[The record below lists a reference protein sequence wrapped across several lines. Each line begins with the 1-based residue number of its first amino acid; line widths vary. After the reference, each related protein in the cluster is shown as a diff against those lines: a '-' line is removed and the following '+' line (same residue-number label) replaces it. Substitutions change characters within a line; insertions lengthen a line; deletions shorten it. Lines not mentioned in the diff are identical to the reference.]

1 MNKKLTYLI
10 CTMFL
15 MSVLANMGH
24 PVTPELVVSLEMS
37 SFMYGVMFAAMSI
50 AGFVMSPI
58 WGSLADKYRDRRLF
72 MYIPTIGYGVAQ
84 LGFGF
89 STSVG
94 MIIFFRILG
103 GAFSS
108 SVFTNAVAYIIDET
122 NVEERNKAIASYTAI
137 TGFGV
142 SLGFL
147 AGGYI
152 GAKDYHY
159 AFACQAIGL
168 FIHAI
173 LMRAFLPKSNVQAKV
188 KVDISENVSGSFKS
202 PFESTFKTY
211 LSTSLGVLLLV
222 VLLTSFSNTAYS
234 NGVNYYLKK
243 YLNLN
248 PLQIGYYMAFTGI
261 IGMIANIYLTPRL
274 SRRIG
279 DKKSLK
285 YVLLSIGVTLMII
298 GMQDNLLAKSTL
310 GIFVLFIFVLS
321 MFNPLLQAMV
331 SKHSKNEHGRIMGL
345 QSSINSVGMV
355 GGSLFSGALMDS
367 YPKISFM
374 VAAGLFLISF
384 IIVGF
389 NKKFSNK

>member
-1 MNKKLTYLI
+1 
-10 CTMFL
+10 MFL
-15 MSVLANMGH
+15 MSLLANMGH
-24 PVTPELVVSLEMS
+24 PVTPELVVSLKMS

-58 WGSLADKYRDRRLF
+58 WGSLSDRYKDRRLF
-72 MYIPTIGYGVAQ
+72 MYIPTIGYGLAQ

-89 STSVG
+89 STSVP

-108 SVFTNAVAYIIDET
+108 SVFTNAIAYIIDET
-122 NVEERNKAIASYTAI
+122 NIEERNKAIANYTAI

-142 SLGFL
+142 SIGYL

-159 AFACQAIGL
+159 AFAFQAAGL
-168 FIHAI
+168 LIHAV
-173 LMRAFLPKSNVQAKV
+173 LMRLFLPKSQVHSKVQEA
-188 KVDISENVSGSFKS
+188 SQENLKGSLKAS
-202 PFESTFKTY
+202 FKTY
-211 LSTSLGVLLLV
+211 LSTSLGVLLLI
-222 VLLTSFSNTAYS
+222 VLLTSFSNTTYS
-234 NGVNYYLKK
+234 NGINYYLKK

-274 SRRIG
+274 SRKIG

-285 YVLLSIGVTLMII
+285 YVFLAIGISLMII
-298 GMQDNLLAKSTL
+298 GMQENILAKSTI
-310 GIFVLFIFVLS
+310 GVFVLFIFVLS

-331 SKHSKNEHGRIMGL
+331 SKHSKNQHGRIMGL

-355 GGSLFSGALMDS
+355 GGSLFSGALMDT

-374 VAAGLFLISF
+374 VAATLFLISYL
-384 IIVGF
+384 IVQF
-389 NKKFSNK
+389 NKKLSSK

>member
-1 MNKKLTYLI
+1 
-10 CTMFL
+10 
-15 MSVLANMGH
+15 MSLLANMGH
-24 PVTPELVVSLEMS
+24 PVTPELVVSLKMS

-58 WGSLADKYRDRRLF
+58 WGSLSDKYKDRRLF
-72 MYIPTIGYGVAQ
+72 MYIPTIGYGLAQ

-89 STSVG
+89 STSVP

-108 SVFTNAVAYIIDET
+108 SVFTNAIAYIIDET
-122 NVEERNKAIASYTAI
+122 NLEERNKAIANYTAI

-142 SLGFL
+142 SIGYL

-159 AFACQAIGL
+159 AFAFQAAGL
-168 FIHAI
+168 LIHAV
-173 LMRAFLPKSNVQAKV
+173 LMRLFLPKSQVHSKAQET
-188 KVDISENVSGSFKS
+188 SQENLKGSLKAS
-202 PFESTFKTY
+202 FKTY
-211 LSTSLGVLLLV
+211 LSTSLGVLLLI
-222 VLLTSFSNTAYS
+222 VLLTSFSNTTYS
-234 NGVNYYLKK
+234 NGINYYLKK

-274 SRRIG
+274 SRKIG

-285 YVLLSIGVTLMII
+285 YVFLAIGISLMII
-298 GMQDNLLAKSTL
+298 GMQANILAKSTI
-310 GIFVLFIFVLS
+310 GVFVLFIFVLS

-331 SKHSKNEHGRIMGL
+331 SKHSENEHGRIMGL

-367 YPKISFM
+367 YPKVSFM
-374 VAAGLFLISF
+374 VAAALFLISYL
-384 IIVGF
+384 IVQF
-389 NKKFSNK
+389 NRRLSNK

>member
-1 MNKKLTYLI
+1 
-10 CTMFL
+10 MFL
-15 MSVLANMGH
+15 MSLLANMGH
-24 PVTPELVVSLEMS
+24 PVTPELVVSLKMS

-58 WGSLADKYRDRRLF
+58 WGSLSDKYKDRRLF
-72 MYIPTIGYGVAQ
+72 MYIPTIGYGLAQ

-89 STSVG
+89 STSVP

-108 SVFTNAVAYIIDET
+108 SVFTNAIAYIIDET
-122 NVEERNKAIASYTAI
+122 NIEERNKAIANYTAI

-142 SLGFL
+142 SIGYLT
-147 AGGYI
+147 GGYI

-159 AFACQAIGL
+159 AFAFQAAGL
-168 FIHAI
+168 LIHAV
-173 LMRAFLPKSNVQAKV
+173 LMRLFLPKSQVHSKVQEA
-188 KVDISENVSGSFKS
+188 SQENLKGSFKAS
-202 PFESTFKTY
+202 FKTY
-211 LSTSLGVLLLV
+211 LSTSLGVLLLI
-222 VLLTSFSNTAYS
+222 VLLTSFSNTTYS
-234 NGVNYYLKK
+234 NGINYYLKK

-274 SRRIG
+274 SRKIG

-285 YVLLSIGVTLMII
+285 YVFLAIGISLMII
-298 GMQDNLLAKSTL
+298 GMQENILAKSTI
-310 GIFVLFIFVLS
+310 GVFVLFIFVLS

-331 SKHSKNEHGRIMGL
+331 SKHSKNQHGRIMGL

-355 GGSLFSGALMDS
+355 GGSLFSGALMDT

-374 VAAGLFLISF
+374 VAATLFLISYL
-384 IIVGF
+384 IVQF
-389 NKKFSNK
+389 NKKLSSK

>member
-1 MNKKLTYLI
+1 
-10 CTMFL
+10 

-24 PVTPELVVSLEMS
+24 PVTPELVVSLKMS

-50 AGFVMSPI
+50 ASFVMSPI

-72 MYIPTIGYGVAQ
+72 MYIPTIGYGLAQ

-108 SVFTNAVAYIIDET
+108 SVFTNAIAYIIDET
-122 NVEERNKAIASYTAI
+122 SIEERNKAIANYTAI

-142 SLGFL
+142 SLGYL

-152 GAKDYHY
+152 GSKDYHY
-159 AFACQAIGL
+159 AFAFQAAGL
-168 FIHAI
+168 IIHAM
-173 LMRAFLPKSNVQAKV
+173 LMRFFLPKSEVHAKTEV
-188 KVDISENVSGSFKS
+188 MASENLKGSFKS
-202 PFESTFKTY
+202 NFMAY

-274 SRRIG
+274 SRKMG

-285 YVLLSIGVTLMII
+285 YVLLAIGVTLMII
-298 GMQDNLLAKSTL
+298 GMQENILAKATI

-321 MFNPLLQAMV
+321 MFNPLLQTMV

-367 YPKISFM
+367 YPNLSFM
-374 VAAGLFLISF
+374 VAAALFLISYL
-384 IIVGF
+384 IVQF
-389 NKKFSNK
+389 NKKLSNK

>member
-1 MNKKLTYLI
+1 
-10 CTMFL
+10 MFL
-15 MSVLANMGH
+15 MSLLANMGH
-24 PVTPELVVSLEMS
+24 PVTPELVVSLKMS

-58 WGSLADKYRDRRLF
+58 WGSLSDKYKDRRLF
-72 MYIPTIGYGVAQ
+72 MYIPTIGYGLAQ

-89 STSVG
+89 STSVP

-108 SVFTNAVAYIIDET
+108 SVFTNAIAYIIDET
-122 NVEERNKAIASYTAI
+122 NLEERNKAIANYTAI

-142 SLGFL
+142 SIGYL

-159 AFACQAIGL
+159 AFAFQAAGL
-168 FIHAI
+168 LIHAV
-173 LMRAFLPKSNVQAKV
+173 LMRLFLPKSQVHSKAQET
-188 KVDISENVSGSFKS
+188 SQENLKGSLKAS
-202 PFESTFKTY
+202 FKTY
-211 LSTSLGVLLLV
+211 LSTSLGVLLLI
-222 VLLTSFSNTAYS
+222 VLLTSFSNTTYS
-234 NGVNYYLKK
+234 NGINYYLKK

-274 SRRIG
+274 SRKIG

-285 YVLLSIGVTLMII
+285 YVFLAIGISLMII
-298 GMQDNLLAKSTL
+298 GMQANILAKSTI
-310 GIFVLFIFVLS
+310 GVFVLFIFVLS

-331 SKHSKNEHGRIMGL
+331 SKHSENEHGRIMGL

-367 YPKISFM
+367 YPKVSFM
-374 VAAGLFLISF
+374 VAAALFLISYL
-384 IIVGF
+384 IVQF
-389 NKKFSNK
+389 NRRLSNK

>member
-1 MNKKLTYLI
+1 
-10 CTMFL
+10 MFL

-24 PVTPELVVSLEMS
+24 PVTPELVVSLKMS

-50 AGFVMSPI
+50 ASFVMSPI

-72 MYIPTIGYGVAQ
+72 MYIPTIGYALAQ

-108 SVFTNAVAYIIDET
+108 SVFTNAIAYIIDET
-122 NVEERNKAIASYTAI
+122 SIEERNKAIANYTAI

-142 SLGFL
+142 SLGYL

-159 AFACQAIGL
+159 AFAFQAVGL
-168 FIHAI
+168 IIHAMFI
-173 LMRAFLPKSNVQAKV
+173 RVFLPKSEVHAKTEG
-188 KVDISENVSGSFKS
+188 KVSENLKGDFRSNFKA
-202 PFESTFKTY
+202 Y
-211 LSTSLGVLLLV
+211 LSTTLGVLLLV

-234 NGVNYYLKK
+234 NGINYFLKK

-274 SRRIG
+274 SRKMG
-279 DKKSLK
+279 DKRSLK
-285 YVLLSIGVTLMII
+285 YVLLVTGLTLMII
-298 GMQDNLLAKSTL
+298 AIRKDLLSAITI
-310 GIFVLFIFVLS
+310 GILILFIFVLS
-321 MFNPLLQAMV
+321 MFNPLLQTMV
-331 SKHSKNEHGRIMGL
+331 SKHSKNEHGKIMGM
-345 QSSINSVGMV
+345 QSSINSMGMV

-367 YPKISFM
+367 YPKLSFM
-374 VAAGLFLISF
+374 VASALFLICF
-384 IIVGF
+384 LIIQF
-389 NKKFSNK
+389 NKKLSNK

>member
-1 MNKKLTYLI
+1 
-10 CTMFL
+10 
-15 MSVLANMGH
+15 
-24 PVTPELVVSLEMS
+24 
-37 SFMYGVMFAAMSI
+37 VMFAAMSI
-50 AGFVMSPI
+50 ASFVMSPI

-72 MYIPTIGYGVAQ
+72 MYIPTIGYGLAQ

-108 SVFTNAVAYIIDET
+108 SVFTNAIAYIIDET
-122 NVEERNKAIASYTAI
+122 SIEERNKAIANYTAI

-142 SLGFL
+142 SLGYL

-152 GAKDYHY
+152 GSKDYHY
-159 AFACQAIGL
+159 AFAFQAAGL
-168 FIHAI
+168 IIHAM
-173 LMRAFLPKSNVQAKV
+173 LMRFFLPKSEVHAKTEV
-188 KVDISENVSGSFKS
+188 MASENLKGSFKS
-202 PFESTFKTY
+202 NFMAY

-274 SRRIG
+274 SRKMG

-285 YVLLSIGVTLMII
+285 YVLLAIGVTLMII
-298 GMQDNLLAKSTL
+298 GMQENILAKATI

-321 MFNPLLQAMV
+321 MFNPLLQTMV

-367 YPKISFM
+367 YPNLSFM
-374 VAAGLFLISF
+374 VAAALFLISYL
-384 IIVGF
+384 IVQF
-389 NKKFSNK
+389 NKKLSNK

>member
-1 MNKKLTYLI
+1 
-10 CTMFL
+10 
-15 MSVLANMGH
+15 MSLLANMGH
-24 PVTPELVVSLEMS
+24 PVTPELVVSLKMS

-58 WGSLADKYRDRRLF
+58 WGSLSDKYKDRRLF
-72 MYIPTIGYGVAQ
+72 MYIPTIGYGLAQ

-89 STSVG
+89 STSVP

-108 SVFTNAVAYIIDET
+108 SVFTNAIAYIIDET
-122 NVEERNKAIASYTAI
+122 NLEERNKAIANYTAI

-142 SLGFL
+142 SIGYL

-159 AFACQAIGL
+159 AFAFQAAGL
-168 FIHAI
+168 LIHAV
-173 LMRAFLPKSNVQAKV
+173 LMRLFLPKSQVHSKV
-188 KVDISENVSGSFKS
+188 EKASQENLKGSLKAS
-202 PFESTFKTY
+202 FKTY
-211 LSTSLGVLLLV
+211 LSTSLGVLLLI
-222 VLLTSFSNTAYS
+222 VLLTSFSNTTYS
-234 NGVNYYLKK
+234 NGINYYLKK

-274 SRRIG
+274 SRKIG

-285 YVLLSIGVTLMII
+285 YVFLAIGISLMII
-298 GMQDNLLAKSTL
+298 GMQANILAKSTI
-310 GIFVLFIFVLS
+310 GVFVLFIFVLS

-331 SKHSKNEHGRIMGL
+331 SKHSENEHGRIMGL

-367 YPKISFM
+367 YPKVSFM
-374 VAAGLFLISF
+374 VAAALFLISYL
-384 IIVGF
+384 IVQF
-389 NKKFSNK
+389 NRRLSNK

>member
-1 MNKKLTYLI
+1 MNKKLIYLI

-24 PVTPELVVSLEMS
+24 PVTPELVVSLKMS

-72 MYIPTIGYGVAQ
+72 MYIPTIGYGLAQ

-188 KVDISENVSGSFKS
+188 KLDKSENVSGSFKS
-202 PFESTFKTY
+202 TFKSY

-274 SRRIG
+274 SKRIG

-285 YVLLSIGVTLMII
+285 YVLLAIGITLMII
-298 GMQDNLLAKSTL
+298 GMQENILAKATI
-310 GIFVLFIFVLS
+310 GVFVLFIFVLS
-321 MFNPLLQAMV
+321 MFNPLLQTMV

-367 YPKISFM
+367 YPKVSFM
-374 VAAGLFLISF
+374 VAAGLFLISYL
-384 IIVGF
+384 IVGF
-389 NKKFSNK
+389 NKKLSTK

>member
-1 MNKKLTYLI
+1 MNKKIIYLI
-10 CTMFL
+10 STMFL

-24 PVTPELVVSLEMS
+24 PVTPELVVSLKMS

-50 AGFVMSPI
+50 AGFAMSPI

-72 MYIPTIGYGVAQ
+72 MYIPTIGYGLAQ
-84 LGFGF
+84 LGFGY
-89 STSVG
+89 STSVPL
-94 MIIFFRILG
+94 IIFFRILG
-103 GAFSS
+103 GAFSC
-108 SVFTNAVAYIIDET
+108 SVFTNAIAYIIDET
-122 NVEERNKAIASYTAI
+122 SIEERNKAIANYTAI

-142 SLGFL
+142 SLGYL

-152 GAKDYHY
+152 GATDYHH
-159 AFACQAIGL
+159 AFAFQAVGL
-168 FIHAI
+168 FIHAA
-173 LMRAFLPKSNVQAKV
+173 LMRLFLPKSNVQAKV
-188 KVDISENVSGSFKS
+188 KTSTSEN
-202 PFESTFKTY
+202 ESTSLKSNFKAY
-211 LSTSLGVLLLV
+211 LSTSLGVLLFV

-274 SRRIG
+274 SKKIG
-279 DKKSLK
+279 DKNSLK
-285 YVLLSIGVTLMII
+285 YVFLAIGVSLMII
-298 GMQDNLLAKSTL
+298 GMQDNLLAKATI

-331 SKHSKNEHGRIMGL
+331 SKHSKNEHGKIMGL

-367 YPKISFM
+367 YPKVSFMMAAALFIISF
-374 VAAGLFLISF
+374 LI
-384 IIVGF
+384 IQF
-389 NKKFSNK
+389 NKKLSNK

>member
-1 MNKKLTYLI
+1 MNKKIIYLT

-15 MSVLANMGH
+15 MSLLANMGH
-24 PVTPELVVSLEMS
+24 PVTPELVVSLKMS

-58 WGSLADKYRDRRLF
+58 WGSLSDKYKDRRLF
-72 MYIPTIGYGVAQ
+72 MYIPTIGYGLAQ

-89 STSVG
+89 STSVP

-108 SVFTNAVAYIIDET
+108 SVFTNAIAYIIDET
-122 NVEERNKAIASYTAI
+122 NLEERNKAISTYTAI

-142 SLGFL
+142 SLGYL

-152 GAKDYHY
+152 GSKDYHY
-159 AFACQAIGL
+159 AFAFQAAGL
-168 FIHAI
+168 LIHAVI
-173 LMRAFLPKSNVQAKV
+173 MRLFLPKSQVHSKVQET
-188 KVDISENVSGSFKS
+188 SQENLKGSLKAN
-202 PFESTFKTY
+202 FKTY
-211 LSTSLGVLLLV
+211 LSSSLGVLLLI
-222 VLLTSFSNTAYS
+222 VLLTSFSNTTYS
-234 NGVNYYLKK
+234 NGINYYLKK

-274 SRRIG
+274 SRKIG

-285 YVLLSIGVTLMII
+285 YVFLSIGISLMII
-298 GMQDNLLAKSTL
+298 GMQENILAKSTI
-310 GIFVLFIFVLS
+310 GVFVLFIFVLS
-321 MFNPLLQAMV
+321 MFNPLLQAII
-331 SKHSKNEHGRIMGL
+331 SKHSKNQHGKIMGL

-367 YPKISFM
+367 YPKVSFM
-374 VAAGLFLISF
+374 VAASLFLISYL
-384 IIVGF
+384 IVQF
-389 NKKFSNK
+389 NRRLSNK

>member
-1 MNKKLTYLI
+1 MNKKIIYLT

-15 MSVLANMGH
+15 MSLLANMGH
-24 PVTPELVVSLEMS
+24 PVTPELVVSLKMS

-58 WGSLADKYRDRRLF
+58 WGSLSDKYKDRRLF
-72 MYIPTIGYGVAQ
+72 MYIPTIGYGLAQ

-89 STSVG
+89 STSVP

-108 SVFTNAVAYIIDET
+108 SVFTNAIAYIIDET
-122 NVEERNKAIASYTAI
+122 NLEERNKAIANYTAI

-142 SLGFL
+142 SIGYL

-159 AFACQAIGL
+159 AFAFQAAGL
-168 FIHAI
+168 LIHAV
-173 LMRAFLPKSNVQAKV
+173 LMRLFLPKSQVHSKAQET
-188 KVDISENVSGSFKS
+188 SQENLKGSLKAS
-202 PFESTFKTY
+202 FKTY
-211 LSTSLGVLLLV
+211 LSTSLGVLLLI
-222 VLLTSFSNTAYS
+222 VLLTSFSNTTYS
-234 NGVNYYLKK
+234 NGINYYLKK

-274 SRRIG
+274 SRKIG

-285 YVLLSIGVTLMII
+285 YVFLAIGISLMII
-298 GMQDNLLAKSTL
+298 GMQANILAKSTI
-310 GIFVLFIFVLS
+310 GVFVLFIFVLS

-331 SKHSKNEHGRIMGL
+331 SKHSENEHGRIMGL

-367 YPKISFM
+367 YPKVSFM
-374 VAAGLFLISF
+374 VAAALFLISYL
-384 IIVGF
+384 IVQF
-389 NKKFSNK
+389 NRRLSNK

>member
-1 MNKKLTYLI
+1 
-10 CTMFL
+10 
-15 MSVLANMGH
+15 MSLLANMGH
-24 PVTPELVVSLEMS
+24 PVTPELVVSLKMS

-58 WGSLADKYRDRRLF
+58 WGSLSDKYKDRRLF
-72 MYIPTIGYGVAQ
+72 MYIPTIGYGLAQ

-89 STSVG
+89 STSVP

-108 SVFTNAVAYIIDET
+108 SVFTNAIAYIIDET
-122 NVEERNKAIASYTAI
+122 NLEERNKAIANYTAI

-142 SLGFL
+142 SIGYL

-159 AFACQAIGL
+159 AFAFQAAGL
-168 FIHAI
+168 LIHAV
-173 LMRAFLPKSNVQAKV
+173 LMRLFLPKSQVHSKAQET
-188 KVDISENVSGSFKS
+188 SQENLKGSLKAS
-202 PFESTFKTY
+202 FKTY
-211 LSTSLGVLLLV
+211 LSTSLGVLLLI
-222 VLLTSFSNTAYS
+222 VLLTSFSNTTYS
-234 NGVNYYLKK
+234 NGINYYLKK

-274 SRRIG
+274 SRKIG

-285 YVLLSIGVTLMII
+285 YIFLAIGISLMII
-298 GMQDNLLAKSTL
+298 GMQANILAKSTI
-310 GIFVLFIFVLS
+310 GVFVLFIFVLS

-331 SKHSKNEHGRIMGL
+331 SKHSENEHGRIMGL

-367 YPKISFM
+367 YPKVSFM
-374 VAAGLFLISF
+374 VAAALFLISYL
-384 IIVGF
+384 IVQF
-389 NKKFSNK
+389 NRRLRNK

>member
-1 MNKKLTYLI
+1 
-10 CTMFL
+10 MFL
-15 MSVLANMGH
+15 MSLLANMGH
-24 PVTPELVVSLEMS
+24 PVTPELVVSLKMS

-58 WGSLADKYRDRRLF
+58 WGSLSDKYKDRRLF
-72 MYIPTIGYGVAQ
+72 MYIPTIGYGLAQ

-89 STSVG
+89 STSVP

-108 SVFTNAVAYIIDET
+108 SVFTNAIAYIIDET
-122 NVEERNKAIASYTAI
+122 NIEERNKAIANYTAI

-142 SLGFL
+142 SIGYL

-159 AFACQAIGL
+159 AFAFQAAGL
-168 FIHAI
+168 LIHAV
-173 LMRAFLPKSNVQAKV
+173 LMRLFLPKSQVHSKVQEA
-188 KVDISENVSGSFKS
+188 SQENLKGSFKAS
-202 PFESTFKTY
+202 FKTY
-211 LSTSLGVLLLV
+211 LSTSLGVLLLI
-222 VLLTSFSNTAYS
+222 VLLTSFSNTTYS
-234 NGVNYYLKK
+234 NGINYYLKK

-274 SRRIG
+274 SRKIG

-285 YVLLSIGVTLMII
+285 YVFLAIGISLMII
-298 GMQDNLLAKSTL
+298 GMQENILAKSTI
-310 GIFVLFIFVLS
+310 GVFVLFIFVLS

-331 SKHSKNEHGRIMGL
+331 SKHSKNQHGRIMGL

-355 GGSLFSGALMDS
+355 GGSLFSGALMDT

-374 VAAGLFLISF
+374 VAATLFLISYL
-384 IIVGF
+384 IVQF
-389 NKKFSNK
+389 NKKLSSK